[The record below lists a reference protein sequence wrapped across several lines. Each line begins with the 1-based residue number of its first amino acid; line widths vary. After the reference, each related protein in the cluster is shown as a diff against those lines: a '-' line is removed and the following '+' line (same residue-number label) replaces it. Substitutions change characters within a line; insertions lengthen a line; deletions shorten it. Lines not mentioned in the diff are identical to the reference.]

1 VRAVRVVPAY
11 AVRPVHYRYGCVSPV
26 YYAC

>member
-1 VRAVRVVPAY
+1 VRVVPAY